1 MKDGKQLAASS
12 DWHLSPS
19 QVKELESKIKEY
31 VHGSNKAGLD
41 TDEDE
46 VFENFVIGTL
56 DNEIGEISASKGQD
70 DD

>member
-1 MKDGKQLAASS
+1 MKDSNKLAASN

-19 QVKELESKIKEY
+19 QIEQLESKIKEY
-31 VHGSNKAGLD
+31 VHGSNRAGLG

-46 VFENFVIGTL
+46 VFENLVIGTL
-56 DNEIGEISASKGQD
+56 DNEIGEISVSKGQD